1 MAERGKYKTRQ
12 QEVILGCLK
21 KQKLR
26 FLTVDQVMECL
37 EKDNITVGYTTVY
50 RALERLE
57 EEGKVIK
64 LPTED
69 GTKTRYCFAE
79 KEILEKPGK
88 LVCLKCGRFIPLE
101 CSRLEAFFDHI
112 SEEHGFELDRHHM
125 ILYGYCGCCK
135 KEKNSRDFA

>member
-1 MAERGKYKTRQ
+1 
-12 QEVILGCLK
+12 
-21 KQKLR
+21 
-26 FLTVDQVMECL
+26 MECL

-79 KEILEKPGK
+79 KEILENLENWCALSVGVLSRWNVPDWK
-88 LVCLKCGRFIPLE
+88 LF
-101 CSRLEAFFDHI
+101 
-112 SEEHGFELDRHHM
+112 
-125 ILYGYCGCCK
+125 
-135 KEKNSRDFA
+135 